1 MPTTNHSHHVLDTNI
16 PIFRPVPGV
25 FDERQLS
32 EIFYSLEG
40 KGEIPCKYN
49 YFGIGAENW
58 IERSITSNHENDSYK
73 VGSQYKLMN
82 ETLDLVLGAVADK
95 NTVNIVDIGCGSGYP
110 SFPIISF
117 LNDKKKLG
125 KYIAIDVVPQMID
138 SAVKNL
144 GKIDILKNIKI
155 DKYLHDFEDGHFA
168 DIMIKERKKG
178 VVNLFTFFGN
188 TLGSM
193 IDRHRA
199 LANIRDSMTEGDLLW
214 IGVVLNS
221 SLDLAIHDYSN
232 FKINSSEYLE
242 RTKMWTSSLI
252 SFGLTDWMNYG
263 HLNVQ
268 KVNSEGLVKL
278 CYNITKPFILEFPKF
293 KDVKNILQLKFE
305 VGDKIT
311 LCRFNYYKENLLVS
325 EIKEAGFKLKMMNI
339 SDDYSSGLVLVSV

>member
-1 MPTTNHSHHVLDTNI
+1 MPTTNHSHHVLDTDI

-40 KGEIPCKYN
+40 KGEIPGKYN

-58 IERSITSNHENDSYK
+58 IERSLNSNHKTDSYK
-73 VGSQYKLMN
+73 LGSQYKLMN

-95 NTVNIVDIGCGSGYP
+95 NTVNIVDIGCGNGYP

-125 KYIAIDVVPQMID
+125 KYIAIDAVPQMID

-144 GKIDILKNIKI
+144 GEIDILKNIKI

-178 VVNLFTFFGN
+178 VVNLFTFFGS
-188 TLGSM
+188 TLGNM

-214 IGVVLNS
+214 VGVLLNS
-221 SLDLAIHDYSN
+221 FLDSAVKYDSVLVA
-232 FKINSSEYLE
+232 NSPQYLE
-242 RTKMWTSSLI
+242 KTKMWTSSLI
-252 SFGLTDWMNYG
+252 SFGIINWTEYG
-263 HLNVQ
+263 VVKLEQIGN
-268 KVNSEGLVKL
+268 EGLAKL
-278 CYNITKPFILEFPKF
+278 CYNISKPFILEFPKF

-311 LCRFNYYKENLLVS
+311 LFRFNYYKENLLVS

>member
-1 MPTTNHSHHVLDTNI
+1 MPTTSHAHHVLDTDI
-16 PIFRPVPGV
+16 PIFRPIPGI

-40 KGEIPCKYN
+40 KGEIPGKYN
-49 YFGIGAENW
+49 YFGIGADNW
-58 IERSITSNHENDSYK
+58 IERSIGQNHKNDSYK
-73 VGSQYKLMN
+73 LGSQYKLMN
-82 ETLDLVLGAVADK
+82 DTLDLVLGAVADK
-95 NTVNIVDIGCGSGYP
+95 NTVNIVDIGCGNGYP

-144 GKIDILKNIKI
+144 QEIDILKNIKI

-168 DIMIKERKKG
+168 DIMIKERKEG
-178 VVNLFTFFGN
+178 VVNLFTFFGS
-188 TLGSM
+188 TLGNM
-193 IDRHRA
+193 MDRHRA

-214 IGVVLNS
+214 IGTALYNRGGELV
-221 SLDLAIHDYSN
+221 DFYSKI
-232 FKINSSEYLE
+232 KINSEEYLG
-242 RTKMWTSSLI
+242 RAKMWTSSLI
-252 SFGLTDWMNYG
+252 SFGLVDWMNYG
-263 HLNVQ
+263 YLCVQ
-268 KVNSEGLVKL
+268 QVNSQGLVKL

-293 KDVKNILQLKFE
+293 KNVKNILQLKFE
-305 VGDKIT
+305 IDDTIT
-311 LCRFNYYKENLLVS
+311 LCRFNYYKEDVLIS